1 MMSFVKEGKMMTML
15 NLLMMVLILLMVI
28 LMQCQSGRR
37 SGRVGHNLISQPV
50 LIVSHHGVNH
60 VLMVNLLLLLLLMML
75 IVHDHEV
82 RTTL

>member
-1 MMSFVKEGKMMTML
+1 
-15 NLLMMVLILLMVI
+15 MVLVWMLVMWMRILLF
-28 LMQCQSGRR
+28 LMQCESGRW
-37 SGRVGHNLISQPV
+37 SGRIGYNLISQPI